1 MVAEEFQGQG
11 GDDENVL
18 GGGSYEDNFLAT

>member
-11 GDDENVL
+11 GDYEDVL
-18 GGGSYEDNFLAT
+18 GGGSYEDNFLGT